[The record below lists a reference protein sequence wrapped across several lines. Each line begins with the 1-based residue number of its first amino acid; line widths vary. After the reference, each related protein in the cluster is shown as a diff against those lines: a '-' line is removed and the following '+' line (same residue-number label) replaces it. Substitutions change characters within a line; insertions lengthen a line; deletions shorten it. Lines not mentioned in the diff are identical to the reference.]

1 MGLQEE
7 TKKCLVYISIV
18 KHYFPSAFFFLRI
31 QKCVMQ
37 LPVNY
42 QLKHAIYIIYV

>member
-18 KHYFPSAFFFLRI
+18 KHYFPSAFFLRI